1 MWSIQVFE
9 SSNSSTSWSVLMLK
23 QYTEALHSSS
33 NNFSPKCCANQVVVA
48 NSQLWSRFQLIYD
61 TCTSVLHNKVTVQ
74 VMEAAIMWVVTSKHW
89 LQLAWA
95 GSCTN
100 YATECVDKHRWVC
113 FLRLLLEPGM
123 ILAPTLKN
131 MVSNN
136 QTRALSLT
144 TLFFNSVDCLR
155 HSLIHG
161 YSLIWSTHG
170 SNTQKKS
177 AFQSHPKARHE
188 VSLWHFILKN

>member
-9 SSNSSTSWSVLMLK
+9 SSNSNTSWSVLMLK
-23 QYTEALHSSS
+23 QYTEALYSSS
-33 NNFSPKCCANQVVVA
+33 YNLSSKCCANQVVVA
-48 NSQLWSRFQLIYD
+48 NSELWSRFQLIYD
-61 TCTSVLHNKVTVQ
+61 TCTSLLHNKFTVQ

-100 YATECVDKHRWVC
+100 SATECVDKHRWVC
-113 FLRLLLEPGM
+113 FLRLLLELGI

-131 MVSNN
+131 MVSNK

-144 TLFFNSVDCLR
+144 TLFFNSV
-155 HSLIHG
+155 
-161 YSLIWSTHG
+161 W
-170 SNTQKKS
+170 
-177 AFQSHPKARHE
+177 
-188 VSLWHFILKN
+188 ILGF